1 MPLTSVPW
9 TWHPH
14 LPGVTTSW
22 LAHANGVT
30 VKTIER
36 WRQKASPADVDLS
49 ILTAETGL
57 EMATIRPAR
66 CLMPVWSRMAVAE
79 YARRGESYA
88 ELATMFRCG
97 KSTVWRCVRRWPG
110 GFAPLSGRRLLTV
123 QQQAKVPAQGR
134 NQSY

>member
-1 MPLTSVPW
+1 MPLTPVPW

-36 WRQKASPADVDLS
+36 WRLKSSTADVDLT
-49 ILTAETGL
+49 ILTAEVGL
-57 EMATIRPAR
+57 EMAQIRPAR
-66 CLMPVWSRMAVAE
+66 CMMTVWSRMAVAE
-79 YARRGESYA
+79 YARRGASYT
-88 ELATMFRCG
+88 ELATMFQCG
-97 KSTVWRCVRRWPG
+97 LSTVWRCVRRWPG

-123 QQQAKVPAQGR
+123 QQLAPVPATAE
-134 NQSY
+134 S

>member
-22 LAHANGVT
+22 LAHANGVS
-30 VKTIER
+30 VKTIVR
-36 WRQKASPADVDLS
+36 WRLKSGPGDVDLTM
-49 ILTAETGL
+49 LNAEVGL
-57 EMATIRPAR
+57 KMAMIRPPK

-79 YARRGESYA
+79 YARRGVSYA

-110 GFAPLSGRRLLTV
+110 GFAPLSGKRLLTS
-123 QQQAKVPAQGR
+123 QQLAPVPATAE
-134 NQSY
+134 S